1 MPGISRG
8 MRQERLPAM
17 CGPSMFLHH
26 SAFAAAV
33 SFFVLLLS
41 SAHATTPYTLVAKIE
56 RVSDGDTFRALPSK
70 QDGAPLKTYLSG
82 RAVEWVR
89 SLMPR

>member
-1 MPGISRG
+1 

-17 CGPSMFLHH
+17 RGPSMFVRH

-41 SAHATTPYTLVAKIE
+41 SAHATTPHTLVAKIE
-56 RVSDGDTFRALPSK
+56 RVSDGDTPKGITEK
-70 QDGAPLKTYLSG
+70 QDGAPLKAYVSG

-89 SLMPR
+89 SLIPR